1 MDMIQENEI
10 VMVMLGLGVLVLVLT
25 NRFQLRRIPS
35 FGLLFAGFLT
45 FMAGWILT
53 VVEGFLWNT
62 LLNAFEH
69 ISYAVGSMMVAAWC
83 WKTFR
88 SVKEDREC
96 SS

>member
-1 MDMIQENEI
+1 METIQENEI
-10 VMVMLGLGVLVLVLT
+10 VMVILGLGVLVLVLT
-25 NRFQLRRIPS
+25 NRFQLKRVPS
-35 FGLLFAGFLT
+35 FAVLFAGFVA
-45 FMAGWILT
+45 FMVGWIMT

-62 LLNAFEH
+62 LLNSFEH
-69 ISYAVGSMMVAAWC
+69 ICYAVGSMVVAAWC

>member
-1 MDMIQENEI
+1 MEAVQENEI
-10 VMVMLGLGVLVLVLT
+10 VMVMLGLGVLVLVLV
-25 NRFQLRRIPS
+25 NRLQLRRVRS

-53 VVEGFLWNT
+53 VVEGFFWNA

-69 ISYAVGSMMVAAWC
+69 VCYAVGSMVVAAWC
-83 WKTFR
+83 WRVFR
-88 SVKEDREC
+88 NVKEDREC